1 MQQVLI
7 KYRILFH
14 NQMFQPRT
22 DISSR
27 ILKAIILY
35 GSTLHLL
42 LLDIYLLSFGQ
53 YLTVSHSRLLAFA
66 ILAFS
71 EFVCQKKYSLS
82 VYDKLQKAFLSH
94 QN

>member
-14 NQMFQPRT
+14 NQMFQPKT

-42 LLDIYLLSFGQ
+42 LLDICLLSFGQ
-53 YLTVSHSRLLAFA
+53 YLTVSHSHLLVCYLLNSVTSP
-66 ILAFS
+66 IL
-71 EFVCQKKYSLS
+71 
-82 VYDKLQKAFLSH
+82 
-94 QN
+94 